1 MANGIDDRK
10 ALIRLHSQYGLP
22 ANGRVERVGYSRFK
36 HGDAAIG
43 RGYARALA
51 ALVTPELSAER
62 VMVTTSGFDR
72 VPPAAHSLLA
82 PFAAE
87 VRRRR
92 PDIAV
97 ETVKVD
103 RRGVSSDDYAR
114 MTTTQ
119 RAAEIGADRLSAP
132 AGVAGAVVLAL
143 DDIRVTGTHE
153 RAVDRCLSEA
163 GAASVC
169 HLYVV
174 DASKFSDCPQV
185 EAVLNSVAAADA
197 CALLSVT
204 RSMHF
209 VPNARLCRQVVRLPA
224 EQLTTFVQGAGERL
238 LAWLDWAIETDG
250 LAGLPSYACGVS
262 AFRAEVSAQRGIGVA
277 TG

>member
-10 ALIRLHSQYGLP
+10 ALIRLQSQQGLP
-22 ANGRVERVGYSRFK
+22 ATGLVERIGYSRFK

-51 ALVTPELSAER
+51 ALVAPQLPTGR
-62 VMVTTSGFDR
+62 VLVTTSGFDR

-82 PFAAE
+82 PFVTE

-97 ETVKVD
+97 ETAKIG

-114 MTTTQ
+114 MTSSQ
-119 RAAEIGADRLSAP
+119 RAAELAADRLTAP
-132 AGVAGAVVLAL
+132 GGVTGATVLAL

-153 RAVDRCLSEA
+153 RAVDRCLIDA
-163 GAASVC
+163 GAASVS

-174 DASKFSDCPQV
+174 DASTFSDFPQV

-204 RSMHF
+204 RSMRF

-238 LAWLDWAIETDG
+238 LAWLDWAIEADG
-250 LAGLPSYACGVS
+250 LASLPSYACGAS
-262 AFRAEVSAQRGIGVA
+262 AFRAEVSAQRGIAVA